1 MSELATK
8 QRELVRQFDDEASYF
23 MDGQVK
29 VMFAAGANGS
39 LQNLRQVGEKIRPL
53 CVTLE
58 PQTTGRL
65 MLGITVSRPKNGQ
78 LVYETLGQWD
88 LTVPIRRGGALNP
101 EKPRHQ
107 RAAAWGLQ
115 LLRGLIA
122 DARAARSGS
131 DPVRALDMP
140 RVFVPFKPG
149 QEQVDATL
157 AAETPDAVIDT
168 QSLAGQTLVDSR
180 VVPPA
185 ALATAIGTCS
195 ALEDYRPLL
204 GQDIPNPFRHAAAT
218 GLLFNGQYVPLS
230 QIHADAEQALLRR
243 ARAALGKDSKG
254 ATTADIIAAC
264 AKPQS
269 PMRLSLFARHQ
280 LVSLEALG
288 ELPAPY
294 AGCALPPVNWQ
305 RRKTRLLVG

>member
-1 MSELATK
+1 
-8 QRELVRQFDDEASYF
+8 
-23 MDGQVK
+23 
-29 VMFAAGANGS
+29 
-39 LQNLRQVGEKIRPL
+39 
-53 CVTLE
+53 
-58 PQTTGRL
+58 
-65 MLGITVSRPKNGQ
+65 
-78 LVYETLGQWD
+78 
-88 LTVPIRRGGALNP
+88 
-101 EKPRHQ
+101 
-107 RAAAWGLQ
+107 
-115 LLRGLIA
+115 
-122 DARAARSGS
+122 
-131 DPVRALDMP
+131 
-140 RVFVPFKPG
+140 
-149 QEQVDATL
+149 
-157 AAETPDAVIDT
+157 
-168 QSLAGQTLVDSR
+168 
-180 VVPPA
+180 
-185 ALATAIGTCS
+185 LATAIGTCS

-294 AGCALPPVNWQ
+294 AGCALPPTPWMGMAPGPPGSGTPL
-305 RRKTRLLVG
+305 RWL